1 MGFWKGLRGLPDF
14 HYTMLDEEALRRID
28 LGYCR
33 GLLEEMVSIPSVVD
47 GEGDLAEYLRNRLE
61 ALGLEARLQEVEAGR
76 FNVIAVHR
84 YPRPGPLLM
93 YNGHLDTVPVC
104 EGWTTDPFKP
114 FVRGS
119 HLYGLGSLDMKA
131 GIACILAHLKALIES
146 EAPLRGAIAFTGVV
160 DEEGHSKG
168 ARALLKTEMARAD
181 AVVIGE
187 PYTGSGERAIP
198 LGITGKILYELKVKG
213 RAAHGFSP
221 HLGVNAIE
229 EAARILVNLER
240 LEMRSHPNFGRG
252 NLCTLKIEGGYK
264 VYSVV
269 VPDRCRVEVNRLL
282 VPGESTS
289 TAIMD
294 MRRLIAS
301 LGLRAEVEVGLKP
314 PYYEPFEMDMGLPI
328 VGIFS
333 EAFREVYGR
342 YPEFQYA
349 KSITDGNVFM
359 GEGGIPTIHFG
370 PGGAGAHQPDEHVD
384 LETLNSTIMVYIKTT
399 SRFLSDEI
407 RPDRMECCP

>member
-1 MGFWKGLRGLPDF
+1 M
-14 HYTMLDEEALRRID
+14 DEEALRRID
-28 LGYCR
+28 LEYCR
-33 GLLEEMVSIPSVVD
+33 RSLEEMVSIPSVVG
-47 GEGDLAEYLRNRLE
+47 GEGDLAEYLRGRLE
-61 ALGLEARLQEVEAGR
+61 ALGMEAHLQEVEAGR
-76 FNVIAVHR
+76 FNIVAVHR
-84 YPRPGPLLM
+84 YPSPGPILM

-104 EGWTTDPFKP
+104 DGWTVDPFKP
-114 FVRGS
+114 VLRGS

-131 GIACILAHLKALIES
+131 GIACILTHLKAVIES
-146 EAPLRGAIAFTGVV
+146 EAPLKGVLAFTGVV

-168 ARALLKTEMARAD
+168 ARALLKTGMSKAD

-187 PYTGSGERAIP
+187 PWTGMGERGIP
-198 LGITGKILYELKVKG
+198 LGITGKILYELTVRG

-229 EAARILVNLER
+229 EAARILVNLDR

-252 NLCTLKIEGGYK
+252 NLCTLKIEGGYT

-289 TAIMD
+289 TAFED

-314 PYYEPFEMDMGLPI
+314 PYYEPFEMDKDLPM
-328 VGIFS
+328 VRIFS

-342 YPEFQYA
+342 PPDFQYA

-370 PGGAGAHQPDEHVD
+370 PGGGGAHQPDEYVD
-384 LETLNSTIMVYIKTT
+384 LSTLNSTIKVYIKMTLKFLMGMPRPQPL
-399 SRFLSDEI
+399 RF
-407 RPDRMECCP
+407 

>member
-1 MGFWKGLRGLPDF
+1 
-14 HYTMLDEEALRRID
+14 
-28 LGYCR
+28 
-33 GLLEEMVSIPSVVD
+33 MVSIPSVV
-47 GEGDLAEYLRNRLE
+47 GSEGDLAECLRGRLE
-61 ALGLEARLQEVEAGR
+61 ALGMETHLQEVEAGR
-76 FNVIAVHR
+76 FNLIAVHR
-84 YPRPGPLLM
+84 YPSPGPLLM

-104 EGWTTDPFKP
+104 EGWTFDPFKP
-114 FVRGS
+114 VVRGS

-131 GIACILAHLKALIES
+131 GIASILAHLKAVIES
-146 EAPLRGAIAFTGVV
+146 EIPLRGVLAFTGVV
-160 DEEGHSKG
+160 DEEGYSKG

-187 PYTGSGERAIP
+187 PWTGMGERAIP
-198 LGITGKILYELKVKG
+198 LGITGKILYELTVRG

-229 EAARILVNLER
+229 EAARILVNLDR

-252 NLCTLKIEGGYK
+252 NLCTLKIEGGYR

-289 TAIMD
+289 TAIED

-314 PYYEPFEMDMGLPI
+314 PYYEPFEMDKGQPI
-328 VGIFS
+328 VRVFS

-342 YPEFQYA
+342 LPDFQYA

-359 GEGGIPTIHFG
+359 GEGRIPTIHFG
-370 PGGAGAHQPDEHVD
+370 PGGEGAHQPDEHID
-384 LETLNSTIMVYIKTT
+384 LSTLNPTIKVYIKT
-399 SRFLSDEI
+399 SLRFLSDMPRLEL
-407 RPDRMECCP
+407 MGC